1 MESGAPRPVGLV
13 RAHALLALI
22 ALVSLVLWPRG
33 AGAAGD
39 PDLDWWT
46 IETKH
51 FRIHYEK
58 KLEPVAE
65 RVARLSEAIHE
76 RLVGPLGYDPG
87 QRTEV
92 ALTDFTDNANGSA
105 TALPFNTVRLFVTA
119 PSDMSPLG
127 DYDDWYLGLMTH
139 EHTHILHVDN
149 VSGVP
154 ALVNAVFGKTL
165 VPNQIQ
171 PRWIIEGLAVVAESA
186 YTSGGRIR
194 SSIFDMYLRADF
206 LEDNVARLDQISSPS
221 LRWPQG
227 NLWYLYGS
235 RFLQWIADVYG
246 QDVMRAVAADY
257 SDDVVPWGIN
267 RAIRRRTGRTYTEL
281 YDGFIDHHRRA
292 YGRMIREVKR
302 RGLRKGRQITFHGR
316 DVLYPRFVPAA
327 ARAPEGSEHQLVYY
341 RNDFSNRP
349 GQYHLDLGRPVAGR
363 YEEALWARA
372 RADSPASFTPEGGM
386 VFSSV
391 VPFKRVYSR
400 SEIFALPPGERSS
413 SGYEQHRSQLTHG
426 VRALA
431 PDVSPD
437 GRRVVYTQ
445 NHQGTTFL
453 VLAERTAS
461 GTLQNPRTIYRGA
474 DYDQVFTPVF
484 SPDGKTIAFSS
495 WSKGGFR
502 DIRLIDP
509 DTGVIEEITADRALD
524 QNPAWS
530 PDGKTLFF
538 SSDRTGI
545 FNVYAYSRE
554 RRELKQV
561 TNVELGAFMP
571 TVSPDGRLLVYVG
584 YSSKGFDLWALELDP
599 DRWLEALP
607 APTDRP
613 DPQPEPP
620 PVAMTKARYEPWST
634 FLPRNYFFEV
644 AQGNFGATAFTI
656 TTSGA
661 DIAGFHAFS
670 ASALIDPNAPL
681 PQLGLDYTYGRLPV
695 DLGIGL
701 SNRAT
706 PRRIRFND
714 RDVEYVEKAYSV
726 RSSLSYAHLGEFIQ
740 QRVSLSYT
748 ASITEGEP
756 LVSKAGPPDPYAQP
770 PAEALEGLIATARV
784 GYSFSNV
791 EGGFDQAGSPR
802 GVSVSLALDV
812 ADTFTGSEE
821 SLYSVNGSVT
831 GYVEMPWPGFHTL
844 AIRTAGGMA
853 TGSYSRR
860 GLFFVGGYNLEN
872 VDILTTITGSPF
884 NGAFV
889 LRGYDPG
896 VFRGSSYILQNLE
909 YRIPIAQVDHG
920 ISTLPLFLRR
930 IDANLFLDYGGAFDD
945 VSFDDWK
952 FFHEGKIIDAPTMA
966 TGAGGELWFGLTLGY
981 GLNIAMRLGYAYGFS
996 PLAIPGGTAY
1006 FLAASAF

>member
-1 MESGAPRPVGLV
+1 MRS
-13 RAHALLALI
+13 RALSAVLPAGVLFALLAL
-22 ALVSLVLWPRG
+22 VLWPAR
-33 AGAAGD
+33 ASAAGD
-39 PDLDWWT
+39 ADLDWWT

-65 RVARLSEAIHE
+65 RVAKLSEAIHE
-76 RLVGPLGYDPG
+76 RLVGPLGYEPS

-154 ALVNAVFGKTL
+154 SIVNSVFGKTL

-235 RFLQWIADVYG
+235 RFLQWISDVYG
-246 QDVMRAVAADY
+246 QDVLRAVAADY

-292 YGRMIREVKR
+292 YGHMIRDVKR
-302 RGLRKGRQITFHGR
+302 RGLRVGQRITFHGR
-316 DVLYPRFVPAA
+316 NVMYPRFLPRA
-327 ARAPEGSEHQLVYY
+327 ARDPEGSTHQLVYF
-341 RNDFSNRP
+341 RDDFSNRP
-349 GQYHLDLGRPVAGR
+349 GQYHLDLNRPGESGRF
-363 YEEALWARA
+363 EESLWARA
-372 RADSPASFTPEGGM
+372 RADSPATFTPEGGM
-386 VFSSV
+386 VFASV
-391 VPFKRVYSR
+391 VPYRRVYSR
-400 SEIFALPPGERSS
+400 TELFALPPGERAS
-413 SGYEQHRSQLTHG
+413 SGYESHRTQLTKG
-426 VRALA
+426 LRATA

-445 NHQGTTFL
+445 NHRGTTFL
-453 VLAERTAS
+453 VMAERTAD
-461 GTLQNPRTIYRGA
+461 GVIQNPRTIFRGA
-474 DYDQVFTPVF
+474 DYDQVFTPAF
-484 SPDGKTIAFSS
+484 SPDGKTVAFSS
-495 WSKGGFR
+495 WSAGGFR
-502 DIRLIDP
+502 DIRLFDV
-509 DTGVIEEITADRALD
+509 DSGAVEEITYDRALD
-524 QNPAWS
+524 QNPAWA
-530 PDGKTLFF
+530 PDGKTLYF

-545 FNVYAYSRE
+545 FNVYAYSLDDRSL
-554 RRELKQV
+554 RQV

-584 YSSKGFDLWALELDP
+584 YTSKGFDLWALELDRE
-599 DRWLEALP
+599 RWLAAP
-607 APTDRP
+607 PPPTDRP
-613 DPQPEPP
+613 DPQPEPR
-620 PVAMTKARYEPWST
+620 PVPMTKRRYEPWST
-634 FLPRNYFFEV
+634 FLPRNYFFEI
-644 AQGNFGATAFTI
+644 AQGNFGGTAVTL
-656 TTSGA
+656 TTDGA
-661 DIAGFHAFS
+661 DIAGFHSFA

-681 PQLGLDYTYGRLPV
+681 PQLALDYTYGRLPV
-695 DLGIGL
+695 DMGIGI
-701 SNRAT
+701 SNRTT
-706 PRRIRFND
+706 PRSIRFND
-714 RDVEYVEKAYSV
+714 RDVAYVEKAYSV
-726 RSSLSYAHLGEFIQ
+726 RSSLSYAHLGEFNQ
-740 QRVSLSYT
+740 QRISLSYT
-748 ASITEGEP
+748 ASITEGELP
-756 LVSKAGPPDPYAQP
+756 IARAGPPDPYAQP
-770 PAEALEGLIATARV
+770 PAQALDGLIAIARL
-784 GYSFSNV
+784 GYSFTNV
-791 EGGFDQAGSPR
+791 ESGFDQAGAPR
-802 GVSVSLALDV
+802 GTAVSLAIDM

-821 SLYSVNGSVT
+821 SLYSINGSVT

-844 AIRTAGGMA
+844 AIRTAGGWA
-853 TGSYSRR
+853 KGTYSRR

-872 VDILTTITGSPF
+872 IDFLTSITGSPF

-896 VFRGSSYILQNLE
+896 AFRGSSYLLQNLE
-909 YRIPIAQVDHG
+909 YRIPIVQVDHG

-945 VSFDDWK
+945 IDFDNWK
-952 FFHEGKIIDAPTMA
+952 FFDSGAIINAPTLA
-966 TGAGGELWFGLTLGY
+966 TGAGGELWFGFTVGY

-996 PLAIPGGTAY
+996 SQAVPGGTGY
-1006 FLAASAF
+1006 FLASSAF